1 MRMNGARMVVRAL
14 EMEGVR
20 CVFGIPGGS
29 VIPLYDALYDAA
41 FPHILV
47 RHEQAAAHAADGYAR
62 ASGRPGVCVCTSGP
76 GFTNILT
83 GLATAFL
90 DSVPMVAITGQVS
103 TSLLGADAFQEVD
116 SFGASLPT
124 VKHSILVR
132 STEEIPS
139 AVRGAFELAV
149 SGRPGPVLVEL
160 PVDVQRG
167 EGEFSWPAGE
177 VFPNHHLKQAQD
189 LSRLEDALALL
200 DGAERPVILAGG
212 GAVSSG
218 ASRRL
223 LRLAERGDIPVAVT
237 LMGKGAFPEDHRL
250 YLGMA
255 GMHGTPAANTAL
267 SEADAVLAIGARFS
281 DRTTGK
287 VQDFAREASLIHV
300 DIDHAE
306 IDKIV
311 GCDVALVGDA
321 ALVTGLLADGLR
333 EARRDDWAERLRDL
347 ADEMPL
353 FDSGDCSFSPGAIFE
368 AVRRRADGS
377 TVAVTDVGQNQ
388 MWAALH
394 WRAGGPRTF
403 LSSGGLGTMGFSL
416 PAAMGASFAS
426 GEAPVIC
433 FAGDGGFLMTCQ
445 ELETCARYGLP
456 VKVILL
462 NNGCLGMVRQWQEL
476 FWGERYSATTHAPAC
491 DFTALASAFGVP
503 ARACDDLDGLEG
515 ALDFAFDTSGPALIE
530 CRIPQGEL
538 VMPMV
543 PAGTAIKDFM
553 YRVRA

>member
-1 MRMNGARMVVRAL
+1 MKMNGARMVVKAL

-29 VIPLYDALYDAA
+29 VIPLYDALYDAP

-90 DSVPMVAITGQVS
+90 DSVPMVAIAGQVS
-103 TSLLGADAFQEVD
+103 TSLIGADAFQEVD

-132 STEEIPS
+132 SVDEIPA
-139 AVRGAFELAV
+139 AVRGAFEIAE

-160 PVDVQRG
+160 PVDTQRSVG
-167 EGEFSWPAGE
+167 EFEWPEGEL
-177 VFPNHHLKQAQD
+177 FPGHHLKQTQD
-189 LSRLEDALALL
+189 LSRLDEAIALL
-200 DGAERPVILAGG
+200 SGACRPVILAGG
-212 GAVSSG
+212 GVIASG
-218 ASRRL
+218 ASAQL
-223 LRLAERGDIPVAVT
+223 LRLAERGDLPVAVT
-237 LMGKGAFPEDHRL
+237 LMGKGAFPEDHPL
-250 YLGMA
+250 SLGMA

-267 SEADAVLAIGARFS
+267 AEADVLLAVGVRFS

-287 VQDFAREASLIHV
+287 VDEFARGASVIHV

-311 GCDVALVGDA
+311 NCDVALVGDA
-321 ALVTGLLADGLR
+321 ARVLEAIADSMPEAVREEWTVYLR
-333 EARRDDWAERLRDL
+333 GRAM
-347 ADEMPL
+347 EMPL
-353 FDSGDCSFSPGAIFE
+353 YDPDEGVFSPAAVFE
-368 AVRRRADGS
+368 AVRRRVDKQ

-394 WRAGGPRTF
+394 WRAGGPGTF

-416 PAAMGASFAS
+416 PAAIGASFAA
-426 GEAPVIC
+426 GEAPVVC
-433 FAGDGGFLMTCQ
+433 FAGDGGFMMTCQ
-445 ELETCARYGLP
+445 ELETCARYRLP
-456 VKVILL
+456 VKTVLL

-476 FWGERYSATTHAPAC
+476 FWDERYSATTQAPLC
-491 DFTALASAFGVP
+491 DFPALAQALGVP
-503 ARACDDLDGLEG
+503 SRACDDLSGLEN
-515 ALDFAFDTSGPALIE
+515 ALDFAFDVRGPALIE
-530 CRIPQGEL
+530 CRIPQKEL

-543 PAGTAIKDFM
+543 PAGTALKDFM
-553 YRVRA
+553 YRVRV